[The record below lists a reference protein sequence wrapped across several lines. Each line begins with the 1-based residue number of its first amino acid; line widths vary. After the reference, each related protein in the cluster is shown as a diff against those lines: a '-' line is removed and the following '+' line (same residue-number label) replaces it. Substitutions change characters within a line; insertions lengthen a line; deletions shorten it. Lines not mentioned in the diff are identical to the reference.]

1 MYIQYRGFSIEAT
14 SRVYA
19 YHVIDPPQGSREF
32 TVEIEAT
39 ALHLPPL
46 KIQDGPGMCYAR
58 LKQELDHETSD
69 SPAETHLHIT
79 KVDIGEY
86 VQRTYPKPVK
96 KWGSAASS

>member
-1 MYIQYRGFSIEAT
+1 MYIQYRGFSIEAA

-32 TVEIEAT
+32 TVDIQTNE
-39 ALHLPPL
+39 LHSPPV

-58 LKQELDHETSD
+58 LKQELAGETSD

-79 KVDIGEY
+79 SGDIREY
-86 VQRTYPKPVK
+86 VERTYPKPVK
-96 KWGSAASS
+96 KWGAAPTQ